1 MSEKKL
7 RTLIID
13 PEFRDL
19 IPPLNDEELSMLEES
34 IVANG
39 CESPLIVWNGV
50 IVDGHNRHAICQKH
64 NIPFA
69 VTEKEFSSRE
79 DAMLWMLRNQLGRRN
94 LNSYQRGEL
103 ALKFEPLLKAE
114 ARSRQATSTG
124 GDTPQLTQN
133 SAEAG
138 AKGETRKQLGKLAGV
153 SHDTIKKVKKLSE
166 SADEETKGKLRRGE
180 VTVHKAYTELMQKEH
195 ENETRV
201 CDRCKQEKPV
211 ADFSIPSNRHG
222 FSSLCKD
229 CEKEIGAAAK
239 AAAEVASTTTA
250 KVETHPVNGMAM
262 LNGAPIHVATP
273 LPDEPEMMPHVMN
286 TLSMAVNSFL
296 ATVGTSLRLITKDI
310 ATRENLHIYEAALL
324 DAAERAHEMYHDYVK
339 ELEKQ

>member
-7 RTLIID
+7 HMLTID
-13 PEFRDL
+13 PEFQDL

-39 CESPLIVWNGV
+39 CESPLIVWNDV
-50 IVDGHNRHAICQKH
+50 IVDGHNRYAVCQKH
-64 NIPFA
+64 CIPFA
-69 VTEKEFSSRE
+69 VSEKSFDSRE

-94 LNSYQRGEL
+94 LNDYQRGEMVL
-103 ALKFEPLLKAE
+103 RLKSHIAAE
-114 ARSRQATSTG
+114 AIRRKRAGVKEHDLPANLQEG
-124 GDTPQLTQN
+124 KN
-133 SAEAG
+133 S
-138 AKGETRKQLGKLAGV
+138 GETFTQLGRLAGV
-153 SHDTIKKVKKLSE
+153 SGRQMRKIDKIAND
-166 SADEETKGKLRRGE
+166 ADEHTKDQLRKGE
-180 VTVHKAYTELMQKEH
+180 MSIHKAYSGLLEKEH
-195 ENETRV
+195 EGEVKV

-211 ADFSIPSNRHG
+211 AAFSIPSNRHG

-229 CEKEIGAAAK
+229 CEKEINAAAK

-273 LPDEPEMMPHVMN
+273 LPDEPGMMSHVMSA
-286 TLSMAVNSFL
+286 LEVAMHSFL
-296 ATVGTSLRLITKDI
+296 ATIDTTLQLMTKGI
-310 ATRENLHIYEAALL
+310 ATPENLRIYEIALQ
-324 DAAERAHEMYHDYVK
+324 DTAEQAREKFINYVK

>member
-1 MSEKKL
+1 MSDKKL
-7 RTLIID
+7 HTLTID

-19 IPPLNDEELSMLEES
+19 IPPLNDDELTMLEES

-103 ALKFEPLLKAE
+103 ALKFEPLIASASKKRMLAGKAI
-114 ARSRQATSTG
+114 
-124 GDTPQLTQN
+124 DPPQN
-133 SAEAG
+133 SAEG
-138 AKGETRKQLGKLAGV
+138 SGETRHQIAKIAGV

-166 SADEETKGKLRRGE
+166 SADEKTKGKLRRGE

-211 ADFSIPSNRHG
+211 AAFSIPSNRHG

-229 CEKEIGAAAK
+229 CEKEISAAAK
-239 AAAEVASTTTA
+239 AAAEVASATTA

-273 LPDEPEMMPHVMN
+273 LPDEPDMLPHVMS
-286 TLSMAVNSFL
+286 TLETAAHSFL
-296 ATVGTSLRLITKDI
+296 ATVETSLRLMTRGI
-310 ATRENLHIYEAALL
+310 ATPENLRIYEEALL
-324 DAAERAHEMYHDYVK
+324 SIADQAHELFKNHVK
-339 ELEKQ
+339 EIEKR

>member
-1 MSEKKL
+1 MSDKKL
-7 RTLIID
+7 HTLTID

-19 IPPLNDEELSMLEES
+19 IPPLNDDELTMLEES

-94 LNSYQRGEL
+94 LNSYQRSEL
-103 ALKFEPLLKAE
+103 ALKFEPLIASASEKRMLAGKAIN
-114 ARSRQATSTG
+114 
-124 GDTPQLTQN
+124 PMQN
-133 SAEAG
+133 SAQGQE
-138 AKGETRKQLGKLAGV
+138 KGTTRKQIAEIAGV
-153 SHDTIKKVKKLSE
+153 SHDTIKKVKKLNE
-166 SADEETKGKLRRGE
+166 AADEETKSKLRRGE

-211 ADFSIPSNRHG
+211 ASFSIPSNRHG

-229 CEKEIGAAAK
+229 CEKEISAAAK
-239 AAAEVASTTTA
+239 AAAEVASATTA

-262 LNGAPIHVATP
+262 LNGAPIHVVTP

-286 TLSMAVNSFL
+286 ALEAAISPFL
-296 ATVGTSLRLITKDI
+296 ATVGTTLRMMTKGI
-310 ATRENLHIYEAALL
+310 ATKENLRIYEDALL
-324 DAAERAHEMYHDYVK
+324 DATERAHEMFNNHVK

>member
-1 MSEKKL
+1 MSDKKL
-7 RTLIID
+7 HTLTID

-19 IPPLNDEELSMLEES
+19 IPPLNDDELTMLEES

-103 ALKFEPLLKAE
+103 ALKFEPLIASASKKRMLAGKAI
-114 ARSRQATSTG
+114 
-124 GDTPQLTQN
+124 DPPQN
-133 SAEAG
+133 SAEG
-138 AKGETRKQLGKLAGV
+138 SGETRHQIAKIAGV

-166 SADEETKGKLRRGE
+166 SADEKTKGKLRRGE

-211 ADFSIPSNRHG
+211 AAFSIPSNRHG

-229 CEKEIGAAAK
+229 CEKEISAAAK
-239 AAAEVASTTTA
+239 AAAEVASATTA

-273 LPDEPEMMPHVMN
+273 LPDEPDMLPHVMS
-286 TLSMAVNSFL
+286 TLETAAHSFL
-296 ATVGTSLRLITKDI
+296 ATVETSLRLMTRGI
-310 ATRENLHIYEAALL
+310 ATPENLRIYEEALL
-324 DAAERAHEMYHDYVK
+324 SIADQAHELFKNYVK
-339 ELEKQ
+339 EIEKR

>member
-7 RTLIID
+7 YTLTID

-19 IPPLNDEELSMLEES
+19 IPPLNDEELAMLEES

-39 CESPLIVWNGV
+39 CESALIVWDGV
-50 IVDGHNRHAICQKH
+50 IVDGHNRYAVCQKH
-64 NIPFA
+64 GIPFSVA
-69 VTEKEFSSRE
+69 EKSFDSRE

-94 LNSYQRGEL
+94 LNSYQRSDL
-103 ALKFEPLLKAE
+103 ALKLEPLMASE
-114 ARSRQATSTG
+114 AKLRKGQRTDLG
-124 GDTPQLTQN
+124 QN
-133 SAEAG
+133 SAPG
-138 AKGETRKQLGKLAGV
+138 SQMGKTSHKLAEMAGV
-153 SHDTIKKVKKLSE
+153 SHDTIKKVKKLNE
-166 SADEETKGKLRRGE
+166 AADEETKGKLRRGE
-180 VTVHKAYTELMQKEH
+180 VSVHKAYTDLMQREH
-195 ENETRV
+195 ENETRI
-201 CDRCKQEKPV
+201 CDRCKREKPIF
-211 ADFSIPSNRHG
+211 AFSIPSNRHG
-222 FSSLCKD
+222 FSSLCTD
-229 CEKEIGAAAK
+229 CEREINAAAK
-239 AAAEVASTTTA
+239 AAAEVASSTTA

-286 TLSMAVNSFL
+286 TLGMAVNSFL

-310 ATRENLHIYEAALL
+310 ATRENLRIYEAALL

>member
-7 RTLIID
+7 HTLTID

-19 IPPLNDEELSMLEES
+19 IPPLNDDELAMLEES
-34 IVANG
+34 IIANG

-64 NIPFA
+64 GIPFA

-94 LNSYQRGEL
+94 LNSYQRSDL
-103 ALKFEPLLKAE
+103 ALKLEPLMASE
-114 ARSRQATSTG
+114 AKLRKGQRTDLG
-124 GDTPQLTQN
+124 QN
-133 SAEAG
+133 SAPG
-138 AKGETRKQLGKLAGV
+138 SQMGKTSHKLAEMAGV
-153 SHDTIKKVKKLSE
+153 SHDTIKKVKKLNE
-166 SADEETKGKLRRGE
+166 AADEETKSKLRRGE

-195 ENETRV
+195 ENETRI

-211 ADFSIPSNRHG
+211 AAFSIPSNRHG

-229 CEKEIGAAAK
+229 CEKEISAAAK
-239 AAAEVASTTTA
+239 AAAEVASATTA

-273 LPDEPEMMPHVMN
+273 LPDEPDMLPHVMS
-286 TLSMAVNSFL
+286 TLETAAHSFL
-296 ATVGTSLRLITKDI
+296 ATVETSLRLMTRGI
-310 ATRENLHIYEAALL
+310 ATPENLRIYEEALL
-324 DAAERAHEMYHDYVK
+324 SIADQAHELFKNHVK
-339 ELEKQ
+339 EIEKR

>member
-7 RTLIID
+7 YTLTID
-13 PEFRDL
+13 SEFQDL
-19 IPPLNDEELSMLEES
+19 IPPLNDDELKMLEES

-50 IVDGHNRHAICQKH
+50 IVDGHNRYAVCQKH
-64 NIPFA
+64 SIPFA
-69 VTEKEFSSRE
+69 VTEKSFDSRD

-114 ARSRQATSTG
+114 AKKNQMRKPIDGSV
-124 GDTPQLTQN
+124 PQN
-133 SAEAG
+133 SAEQ
-138 AKGETRKQLGKLAGV
+138 KSEGETRRKLGKLAGV
-153 SHDTIKKVKKLSE
+153 SHDTIKKVKRLNE
-166 SADEETKGKLRRGE
+166 SADDETKGKLRRGE

-195 ENETRV
+195 ENEVRI
-201 CDRCKQEKPV
+201 CDRCRQEKPV
-211 ADFSIPSNRHG
+211 AAFAIPSNRHG
-222 FSSLCKD
+222 FSSLCKE
-229 CEKEIGAAAK
+229 CEKEISAAAK
-239 AAAEVASTTTA
+239 AAAEVASATTA

-273 LPDEPEMMPHVMN
+273 LLDEPEMMSHVMN
-286 TLSMAVNSFL
+286 TLDMAVHSFL
-296 ATVGTSLRLITKDI
+296 ANVGTSLHLLTKGI
-310 ATRENLHIYEAALL
+310 ATEENLRIYEAALL
-324 DAAERAHEMYHDYVK
+324 DATERAHEMFNNYVK

>member
-1 MSEKKL
+1 MSDKKL
-7 RTLIID
+7 HTLTID

-19 IPPLNDEELSMLEES
+19 IPPLNDDELTMLEES

-103 ALKFEPLLKAE
+103 ALKFEPLIASASKKRMLAGKAI
-114 ARSRQATSTG
+114 
-124 GDTPQLTQN
+124 DPPQN
-133 SAEAG
+133 SAEG
-138 AKGETRKQLGKLAGV
+138 SGETRHQIAKIAGV

-166 SADEETKGKLRRGE
+166 SADEKTKGKLRRGE

-211 ADFSIPSNRHG
+211 ASFSIPSNRHG

-229 CEKEIGAAAK
+229 CEKEISAAAK
-239 AAAEVASTTTA
+239 AAAEVASATTA

-273 LPDEPEMMPHVMN
+273 LPDEPDMLPHVMS
-286 TLSMAVNSFL
+286 TLETAAHSFL
-296 ATVGTSLRLITKDI
+296 ATVETSLRLMTRGI
-310 ATRENLHIYEAALL
+310 ATPENLRIYEEALL
-324 DAAERAHEMYHDYVK
+324 SIADQAHELFKNHVK
-339 ELEKQ
+339 EIEKR

>member
-1 MSEKKL
+1 MSDKKL
-7 RTLIID
+7 HTLTID

-19 IPPLNDEELSMLEES
+19 IPPLNDDELTMLEES

-103 ALKFEPLLKAE
+103 ALKFEPLIASASKKRMLAGKAI
-114 ARSRQATSTG
+114 
-124 GDTPQLTQN
+124 DPPQN
-133 SAEAG
+133 SAEG
-138 AKGETRKQLGKLAGV
+138 SGETRHQIAKIAGV

-166 SADEETKGKLRRGE
+166 SADEKTKGKLRRGE

-195 ENETRV
+195 ENETRI

-211 ADFSIPSNRHG
+211 AAFSIPSNRHG

-229 CEKEIGAAAK
+229 CEKEISAAAK
-239 AAAEVASTTTA
+239 AAAEVASATTA

-273 LPDEPEMMPHVMN
+273 LPDEPDMLPHVMS
-286 TLSMAVNSFL
+286 TLETAAHSFL
-296 ATVGTSLRLITKDI
+296 ATVETSLRLMTRGI
-310 ATRENLHIYEAALL
+310 ATPENLRIYEEALL
-324 DAAERAHEMYHDYVK
+324 SIADQAHELFKNHVK
-339 ELEKQ
+339 EIEKR

>member
-7 RTLIID
+7 HTLTID

-19 IPPLNDEELSMLEES
+19 IPPLNDDELAMLEEN
-34 IVANG
+34 IIANG

-64 NIPFA
+64 GIPFA

-103 ALKFEPLLKAE
+103 ALKFEPLIASAAEKRMLAGKAI
-114 ARSRQATSTG
+114 
-124 GDTPQLTQN
+124 DPPQN
-133 SAEAG
+133 SAEG
-138 AKGETRKQLGKLAGV
+138 SGETRHQIAKMAGV
-153 SHDTIKKVKKLSE
+153 SHDTIKKVKRLHE
-166 SADEETKGKLRRGE
+166 AADEETKGKLRRGE

-195 ENETRV
+195 ANETRI

-211 ADFSIPSNRHG
+211 AAFSIPSNRHG

-229 CEKEIGAAAK
+229 CEKEISAAAK

-262 LNGAPIHVATP
+262 LNGAPIHVVTP
-273 LPDEPEMMPHVMN
+273 LPDTPEMMPHVIN
-286 TLSMAVNSFL
+286 TLEMAVNSFL

-310 ATRENLHIYEAALL
+310 ATRENLRIYEATLL

>member
-7 RTLIID
+7 HMLTID

-19 IPPLNDEELSMLEES
+19 IPPLNDDELTMLEES

-94 LNSYQRGEL
+94 LNSYQRSDL
-103 ALKFEPLLKAE
+103 VLKLEPLMASE
-114 ARSRQATSTG
+114 AKLRKGQRTDLG
-124 GDTPQLTQN
+124 QN
-133 SAEAG
+133 SAPG
-138 AKGETRKQLGKLAGV
+138 SQMGKTSHKLAEMAGV
-153 SHDTIKKVKKLSE
+153 SHDTIKKVKKLNE
-166 SADEETKGKLRRGE
+166 AADEETKSKLRRGE

-211 ADFSIPSNRHG
+211 AAFSIPSNRHG

-229 CEKEIGAAAK
+229 CEKEISAAAK
-239 AAAEVASTTTA
+239 AAAEVASATTA
-250 KVETHPVNGMAM
+250 KVETHGHAQRRADSCGDASSRRAGHASPCDEHAGNGGAF
-262 LNGAPIHVATP
+262 LPCNGRNLASTDDQRHCYPG
-273 LPDEPEMMPHVMN
+273 EPPH
-286 TLSMAVNSFL
+286 
-296 ATVGTSLRLITKDI
+296 LRRSP
-310 ATRENLHIYEAALL
+310 ALH
-324 DAAERAHEMYHDYVK
+324 RRSGP
-339 ELEKQ
+339 

>member
-7 RTLIID
+7 HTLIID

-94 LNSYQRGEL
+94 LNSYQRSDL
-103 ALKFEPLLKAE
+103 VLKLEPLMASE
-114 ARSRQATSTG
+114 AKLRKGQRTDLG
-124 GDTPQLTQN
+124 QN
-133 SAEAG
+133 SAPG
-138 AKGETRKQLGKLAGV
+138 SQMGKTSHKLAEMAGV
-153 SHDTIKKVKKLSE
+153 SHDTIKKVKKLNE
-166 SADEETKGKLRRGE
+166 AADEETKGKLRRGE

-195 ENETRV
+195 ENEKRI

-211 ADFSIPSNRHG
+211 AAFSIPSNRHG
-222 FSSLCKD
+222 FSSLCKE
-229 CEKEIGAAAK
+229 CEKEINAAAK
-239 AAAEVASTTTA
+239 AAAEVASATTA
-250 KVETHPVNGMAM
+250 KVETYPINGMAM
-262 LNGAPIHVATP
+262 LNGAPIHVTTP
-273 LPDEPEMMPHVMN
+273 LPDEPAMLPHVMS
-286 TLSMAVNSFL
+286 TLETAAHSFL
-296 ATVGTSLRLITKDI
+296 ATVETSLHLMTRGI
-310 ATRENLHIYEAALL
+310 ATPENLRIYEEALL
-324 DAAERAHEMYHDYVK
+324 SIADQAHELFKNHVK
-339 ELEKQ
+339 EIEKR

>member
-7 RTLIID
+7 HTLVID

-19 IPPLNDEELSMLEES
+19 IPPLNDEELTMLEES

-103 ALKFEPLLKAE
+103 ALKFEPLIASASKKRMLAGKAI
-114 ARSRQATSTG
+114 
-124 GDTPQLTQN
+124 DPPQN
-133 SAEAG
+133 SAEG
-138 AKGETRKQLGKLAGV
+138 SGETRHQIAKIAGV

-166 SADEETKGKLRRGE
+166 SADEKTKGKLRRGE

-211 ADFSIPSNRHG
+211 AAFSIPSNRHG

-229 CEKEIGAAAK
+229 CEKEISAAAK
-239 AAAEVASTTTA
+239 AAAEVASATTA

-273 LPDEPEMMPHVMN
+273 LPDEPDMLPHVMS
-286 TLSMAVNSFL
+286 TLETAAHSFL
-296 ATVGTSLRLITKDI
+296 ATVETSLRLMTRGI
-310 ATRENLHIYEAALL
+310 ATPENLRIYEEALL
-324 DAAERAHEMYHDYVK
+324 SIADQAHELFKNHVK
-339 ELEKQ
+339 EIEKR

>member
-1 MSEKKL
+1 MNEKKL
-7 RTLIID
+7 YTLNID

-19 IPPLNDEELSMLEES
+19 IPPLNDDELTMLEES

-103 ALKFEPLLKAE
+103 ALKFEPLIASASKKRMLAGKAI
-114 ARSRQATSTG
+114 
-124 GDTPQLTQN
+124 DPPQN
-133 SAEAG
+133 SAEG
-138 AKGETRKQLGKLAGV
+138 SGETRHQIAKIAGV

-166 SADEETKGKLRRGE
+166 SADEKTKGKLRRGE

-211 ADFSIPSNRHG
+211 AAFSIPSNRHG

-229 CEKEIGAAAK
+229 CEKEISAAAK
-239 AAAEVASTTTA
+239 AAAEVASTTTE
-250 KVETHPVNGMAM
+250 KVETHPVHGMAM

-273 LPDEPEMMPHVMN
+273 LPDEPDMLPHVMS
-286 TLSMAVNSFL
+286 TLETAAHSFL
-296 ATVGTSLRLITKDI
+296 ATVETSLRLMTRGI
-310 ATRENLHIYEAALL
+310 ATPENLRIYEEALL
-324 DAAERAHEMYHDYVK
+324 SIADQAHELFKNHVK
-339 ELEKQ
+339 EIEKR